1 MYFKEKRVKMKQPIK
16 IYLDYETQ
24 KRLLK
29 KANETG
35 FNGRGALTKF
45 VEKIAA
51 EDICFLDDNLRK
63 MLRALF
69 PTKSRI

>member
-1 MYFKEKRVKMKQPIK
+1 MKQPIK
-16 IYLDYETQ
+16 IYLEFETQ

-29 KANETG
+29 KANDTG
-35 FNGRGALTKF
+35 FNGRGALTRF
-45 VEKIAA
+45 MEKVAA

-69 PTKSRI
+69 PAKSRI

>member
-1 MYFKEKRVKMKQPIK
+1 MKQPIK
-16 IYLDYETQ
+16 VYLDSETQ

-29 KANETG
+29 KVNETG
-35 FNGRGALTKF
+35 FRGRGAITKF
-45 VEKIAA
+45 IEKIAV

-69 PTKSRI
+69 PSKQSVLR

>member
-1 MYFKEKRVKMKQPIK
+1 MKRPIK
-16 IYLDYETQ
+16 IYLDFETQ
-24 KRLLK
+24 KKLVK

-45 VEKIAA
+45 VEKIAI

-63 MLRALF
+63 MLRVLF
-69 PTKSRI
+69 PRKNS